1 MQFDLSECNWVNT
14 GLRNVQEPKSES
26 FKMEV
31 LYMTSHKKNR
41 GCGEGK
47 GRGGRGRYVGGHQT
61 NISLWLA

>member
-31 LYMTSHKKNR
+31 LYMTSHKKIGGVGR
-41 GCGEGK
+41 GKGEGE
-47 GRGGRGRYVGGHQT
+47 GVDM
-61 NISLWLA
+61 